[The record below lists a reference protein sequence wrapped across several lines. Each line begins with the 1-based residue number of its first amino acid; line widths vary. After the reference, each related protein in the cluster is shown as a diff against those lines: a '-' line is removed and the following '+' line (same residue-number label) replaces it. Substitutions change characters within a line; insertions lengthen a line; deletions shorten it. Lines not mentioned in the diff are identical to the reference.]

1 MKGFQMTF
9 YIDFIADYGAI
20 TGNDDLAFSE
30 VNRKLAEEFSKQ
42 SMAFPMIKNLSVR
55 PFNTIETGFA
65 VAQLAYN
72 STLGKQHIVYH
83 NTAPRKDKLDAR
95 LNNAG
100 VFLAV
105 TELPN
110 GVRIIGVFGGYTFAF
125 ITSPVYRVKC
135 ADAGSQFRSRD
146 VFPPCVASLAK
157 HANEPLSTWELLGE
171 QITDVPVV
179 PKNTICSIDGYGN
192 LKTTIEMNANIRSI
206 SIKNITFP
214 IVQGQ
219 GIFAAPDGQLILAP
233 GSSGWNGNYFTEVC
247 LRGGSAEKLFD
258 HPVPGDMVT
267 LLD

>member
-1 MKGFQMTF
+1 MTF

-30 VNRKLAEEFSKQ
+30 VDRKLAEEFSKR
-42 SMAFPMIKNLSVR
+42 SLDFPMIKNLSVR

-72 STLGKQHIVYH
+72 STLGNRHIVYH

-100 VFLAV
+100 EFLAV

-110 GVRIIGVFGGYTFAF
+110 GVRIVGVFGGYTFAF
-125 ITSPVYRVKC
+125 INAPVYRVKC

-146 VFPPCVASLAK
+146 VFPPCVASLAE
-157 HANEPLSTWELLGE
+157 HANKPLSTWELLGE
-171 QITDVPVV
+171 QVTNIPDV

-192 LKTTIEMNANIRSI
+192 LKTNIKTGESI
-206 SIKNITFP
+206 SSIAINNIAFP

-219 GIFAAPDGQLILAP
+219 GIFAVPDGQLILAP
-233 GSSGWNGNYFTEVC
+233 GSSGWNGNYFTEIC
-247 LRGGSAEKLFD
+247 LRGGSAAKLFD
-258 HPVPGDMVT
+258 HPAPGDIVK
-267 LLD
+267 LL